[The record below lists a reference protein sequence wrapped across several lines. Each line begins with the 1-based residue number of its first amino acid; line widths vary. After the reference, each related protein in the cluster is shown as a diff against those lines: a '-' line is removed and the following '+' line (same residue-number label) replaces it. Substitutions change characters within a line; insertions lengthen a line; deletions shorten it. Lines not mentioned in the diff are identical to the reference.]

1 MKFKFMAVLK
11 KELRE
16 VFRDK
21 KSISMMLIIPFMIP
35 LLVIGMSA
43 LFDMETNKPIE
54 DYNKIG
60 FSYEINDKEKEI
72 MTNLKIEP
80 YIDNVENLSKM
91 YDDGKIDLYV
101 TLDQNKYTINAKDD
115 DNATFASS
123 LVEEY
128 FNQYKQ
134 ELQKE
139 YLENNNIEADKLLNV
154 IQLDYNILESDN
166 FFANYIVTYAFMF
179 LIMAI
184 TVSATYP
191 ATDATAGE
199 KERGT
204 LETLL
209 TFPIK
214 TKDIIIGKYLSV
226 VLSCIITGFLSLI
239 LTFISLEVANNMFE
253 IYKEVDITLS
263 LSSTLFI
270 SIVIIAYS
278 LLIGGLAIA
287 IASKAKTFK
296 EAQSS
301 LSPLTFISFFP
312 SMIAYM
318 IDIDNSILYSSI
330 PFLNYTLVFDEI
342 QSGNINILHILFMIL
357 STLIVIYVVLKL
369 IIKQYK
375 SEKVL
380 FSN

>member
-72 MTNLKIEP
+72 MADLKIEP

-239 LTFISLEVANNMFE
+239 LAFISLEVANNMFE

>member
-72 MTNLKIEP
+72 MADLKIEP